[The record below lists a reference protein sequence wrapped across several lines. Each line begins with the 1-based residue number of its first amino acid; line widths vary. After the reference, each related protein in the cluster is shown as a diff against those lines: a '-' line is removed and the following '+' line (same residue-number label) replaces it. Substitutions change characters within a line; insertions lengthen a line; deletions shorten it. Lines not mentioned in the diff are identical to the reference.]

1 MGVSEQDRKRALQI
15 LERLEEAYP
24 DARVELN
31 YSSPFELL
39 VATILAA
46 QCTDAKVNQVT
57 ATLFKKYRT
66 PEDYVR
72 APQEELEE
80 AIRPTGFFRN
90 KAKALKGCC
99 QKLLEDFGGK
109 LPETV
114 EELASLP
121 GVGRKTASI
130 VLGNAMGKQTIAVDT
145 HVKRVAQRLGFT
157 SSDKPKQIEKDLME
171 LFPQEK
177 WTRATNLLV
186 FHGRYTCKARKP
198 NCLECPVYDLCP
210 WPEKP

>member
-46 QCTDAKVNQVT
+46 QCTDAKGNQVT

>member
-1 MGVSEQDRKRALQI
+1 MAVSEEERKRALLI
-15 LERLEEAYP
+15 LERLERAYP

-31 YSSPFELL
+31 YSSAFELL

-57 ATLFKKYRT
+57 AELFKKYRT
-66 PEDYVR
+66 PEDYVK
-72 APQEELEE
+72 APVEELED

-99 QKLLEDFGGK
+99 QKLIEEFGGQ
-109 LPETV
+109 LPDTV
-114 EELASLP
+114 EALASLP

-157 SSDKPKQIEKDLME
+157 SSNKPEQIEKDLKE
-171 LFPQEK
+171 LFPEDK

-198 NCLECPVYDLCP
+198 NCLECVVYDLCP